1 MWRRRSGC
9 SLVVHDPHERF
20 VKRPAPFRTAAVKAH
35 RCSQRPELQVDLADN
50 LTTRNSLATRL
61 RHVIAPTGNT
71 GDAVFRL
78 LLLSAALLM
87 VAVVLAMIFA
97 LASRSMLSIRHFGF
111 SFITNT
117 DWNPVKNQFGA
128 LPFIYGTIV
137 SSFIAILISVPLS
150 LGIAIFLVEQ
160 APEFLSRPLTFL
172 VELLAAIPSVVYG
185 LWGIFVLAPFLR
197 NYVEPPLQNAFGWL
211 PLFQGPITGIG
222 LLTGGVILA
231 IMVTPIIS
239 AVVRDVLAAVP
250 SSQREAALALGATK
264 WETTRVVLVN
274 GAPGIA
280 GAVILGL
287 GRAIGETMAVT
298 MVIGNRA
305 QISASLFHPSYTIAS
320 VIANEFTEATQDL
333 YLSSLIELGL
343 ILFLVT
349 FLVNA
354 FARILVWN
362 VTRNNGGVAAA

>member
-1 MWRRRSGC
+1 MHQLRKASDKLKFVGLLRRALS
-9 SLVVHDPHERF
+9 
-20 VKRPAPFRTAAVKAH
+20 
-35 RCSQRPELQVDLADN
+35 
-50 LTTRNSLATRL
+50 
-61 RHVIAPTGNT
+61 PTGNV
-71 GDAVFRL
+71 GDAVFRVL
-78 LLLSAALLM
+78 MFGAAALMCVIVILM
-87 VAVVLAMIFA
+87 IAA
-97 LASRSMLSIRHFGF
+97 LASHSLISIRQFGF
-111 SFITNT
+111 GFLTNR
-117 DWNPVKNQFGA
+117 DWNPVNQQFGA
-128 LPFIYGTIV
+128 LAFVYGTIA
-137 SSFIAILISVPLS
+137 SSLIALLISVPLS

-160 APEFLSRPLTFL
+160 APTFLSRPLTFL

-197 NYVEPPLQNAFGWL
+197 EHVEPHLARWFGWL

-250 SSQREAALALGATK
+250 STQREAALALGATK
-264 WETTRVVLVN
+264 WETTLVVLTN

-298 MVIGNRA
+298 MVIGNRPE
-305 QISASLFHPSYTIAS
+305 ISASLFQPSYTLAS
-320 VIANEFTEATQDL
+320 VIANEFTEATADT
-333 YLSSLIELGL
+333 YLSSLVELGL

-349 FLVNA
+349 FIVNA
-354 FARILVWN
+354 IARLLVWQ
-362 VTRNNGGVAAA
+362 VTRRNVGVAA